1 MLILCRVAKSRKNEV
16 LTPSEGVK
24 KTGIKMAATSKG
36 INSNHLKLTIIVLE

>member
-16 LTPSEGVK
+16 PTSSEGVK
-24 KTGIKMAATSKG
+24 NTGIKMAVTSKR